1 MSSEW
6 ANLTDL
12 ILSEIAC
19 CISVYDDFVNFGAVC
34 KAWQR
39 VYSMIKLPLSPRCPW
54 LLLAEEKE
62 QKNHTRVFFNVF
74 DNKVYN
80 FKLPELAGRKCIGTS
95 FGWLLSVGIDFQM
108 NLFHPLSKHQLSL
121 PPHPYVWERHRN
133 FELFPLDYGDI
144 FLYKCVLSRNPWN
157 SKTHEYDRDCII
169 MVIYTNFKTLAFTRP
184 GYKAWIDIKCDSQ
197 CFYDITLY
205 KGKFY
210 AVNNHGNV
218 FVCHIDG
225 DMAFTECVTF
235 CKEPEDYIQKYLV
248 ESSGDLLLVSRIR
261 EGPLEADEFIND
273 DFEDDIEDVNIHE
286 DESEEEQEQ
295 DQEQVRE
302 VGQEIIYEIPYMT
315 TGFKILKL
323 ESSSKVKSKNEYDWV
338 NVDNLGDQALFVG
351 DTSMSLSASSFNG
364 CKANCI
370 YFTDDN
376 VDCYLNCLNGG
387 GYDMGVF
394 SMENGTMKQ
403 HYRGKSLSSF
413 APPVWYI

>member
-6 ANLTDL
+6 ANLPDL

-19 CISVYDDFVNFGAVC
+19 CMSVYDDFVNFGAVC

-39 VYSMIKLPLSPRCPW
+39 VYSMKKPPLSPRCPW

-108 NLFHPLSKHQLSL
+108 NLFHPLTKHQ
-121 PPHPYVWERHRN
+121 
-133 FELFPLDYGDI
+133 
-144 FLYKCVLSRNPWN
+144 
-157 SKTHEYDRDCII
+157 
-169 MVIYTNFKTLAFTRP
+169 P
-184 GYKAWIDIKCDSQ
+184 GYKAWIDIKCDSRR
-197 CFYDITLY
+197 FYDITLY

-210 AVNNHGNV
+210 AVNNRGKV

-225 DMAFTECVTF
+225 DIVFTECITF

-302 VGQEIIYEIPYMT
+302 VGQEIIYEIPYVT

-323 ESSSKVKSKNEYDWV
+323 ESSSEVKSKNEYDWV
-338 NVDNLGDQALFVG
+338 NVDSLGDQALFVG
-351 DTSMSLSASSFNG
+351 DNSSMSLSASSFNG

-376 VDCYLNCLNGG
+376 VDCYPNCLNGG

-394 SMENGTMKQ
+394 SMEDGTIKQ
-403 HYRGKSLSSF
+403 HYKGKSLSSF
-413 APPVWYI
+413 APPVWFI